1 MTINEMVVEYNRL
14 TGKNIKKF
22 ATKEIAIKK
31 LMEARLAADKEK
43 VVSTHKVDEKKSV
56 LKQFDDIVVKKTHEK
71 TYTPKQL
78 ETELGK
84 DQLVIRRKLRKLYP
98 TMAKQGAWKIT
109 LQMLD
114 ELRKVM

>member
-1 MTINEMVVEYNRL
+1 MTINEMVIEYNRL

-31 LMEARLAADKEK
+31 LMEARLAADREK
-43 VVSTHKVDEKKSV
+43 VVIAT
-56 LKQFDDIVVKKTHEK
+56 QEK

-78 ETELGK
+78 EVELGK
-84 DQLVIRRKLRKLYP
+84 GQLVIRKKLRKLYP
-98 TMAKQGAWKIT
+98 EKAKQGAWKIT
-109 LQMLD
+109 LQMLE

>member
-1 MTINEMVVEYNRL
+1 MTINEMVIEYNKL

-31 LMEARLAADKEK
+31 LIEARLAADRETTHRVEK
-43 VVSTHKVDEKKSV
+43 PQ
-56 LKQFDDIVVKKTHEK
+56 QFDVQK

-78 ETELGK
+78 ETELGR

-98 TMAKQGAWKIT
+98 EKAKQGAWKIT

-114 ELRKVM
+114 ELRKVI

>member
-43 VVSTHKVDEKKSV
+43 VVSK
-56 LKQFDDIVVKKTHEK
+56 EK